1 MQHSTIEVVPDT
13 GMQVAPDPS
22 VPEVVYPHYTE
33 YKPWQELSQSSS
45 VPQES
50 RIAGLR
56 RATFWLLVALFAVVA
71 LALGPIE
78 NAILTLH
85 LGASV
90 DSASASSTSTS
101 VVAEPAAATTTA
113 SSSSST
119 PSSIAAQPTQTPT
132 TIQDSGCPN
141 ISGNTVTKSS
151 SKMTQ
156 TFRIY
161 CDSDLTGS
169 DQASLVVTTLDECI
183 TLCASLN
190 WTQNRKDVGSVWNE
204 KGVVGQTPGTCWCKG
219 GSNIQVTAKSGIV
232 VATPLPSSSS

>member
-22 VPEVVYPHYTE
+22 VPEVVYPQYAE
-33 YKPWQELSQSSS
+33 YKPWQEPPQCSN
-45 VPQES
+45 VPQGS

-56 RATFWLLVALFAVVA
+56 KATFWLLVALFAVVA
-71 LALGPIE
+71 LALGSIE
-78 NAILTLH
+78 NAILTHH
-85 LGASV
+85 LGAPV
-90 DSASASSTSTS
+90 DNASASATSTS
-101 VVAEPAAATTTA
+101 VVAEPAAATTT

-119 PSSIAAQPTQTPT
+119 TSSMPAAQPTPT

-141 ISGNTVTKSS
+141 INGNTVTKSS
-151 SKMTQ
+151 SKLTQ

-161 CDSDLTGS
+161 CDSDLTGT

-232 VATPLPSSSS
+232 VATPLPSS